1 MYRVKYDIG
10 TAVSIGLVV
19 GTHPVTGESV
29 ETEEIFLP
37 GAILP
42 ANTAPRITKGV
53 DNGEEHI
60 SKLVE
65 KIDGRSGEAVAPEP
79 VPPAQQQPEDVPGAP
94 KVPDFPASDQPAI
107 AAQQQSAGGG
117 PDLPNA
123 GAAGT
128 VAADNPFAQQASV
141 SEAPTE
147 EDPVTPAVE
156 DAGTPKSSRATKGST

>member
-1 MYRVKYDIG
+1 MYRVRYDIN

-79 VPPAQQQPEDVPGAP
+79 APPAQQQPEDAPGAP

-107 AAQQQSAGGG
+107 AAQQQAAGGG
-117 PDLPNA
+117 PDQPNA

-128 VAADNPFAQQASV
+128 VAANNPFAQ
-141 SEAPTE
+141 EA
-147 EDPVTPAVE
+147 A
-156 DAGTPKSSRATKGST
+156 PKSSRAKKGNT